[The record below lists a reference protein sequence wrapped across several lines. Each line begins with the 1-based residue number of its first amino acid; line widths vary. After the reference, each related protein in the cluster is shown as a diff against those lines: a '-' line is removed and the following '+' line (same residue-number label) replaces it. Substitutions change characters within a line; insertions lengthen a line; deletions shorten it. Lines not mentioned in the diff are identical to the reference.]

1 MASNERPLPKLVVVE
16 RDGLGEKINEIA
28 ERLKVELQILP
39 FSSVLEVVGES
50 GPASASGLICS
61 VSAAGPFLKD
71 LLRWTEPG
79 DHRDRISTAVIGKDS
94 DESAIDAIIGR
105 DHVQWINAENAEAG
119 MESWLSAAMEVYDL
133 RLFRAQHNQMA
144 RTLREARTRL
154 FAGDISS
161 YVPEEGPPC
170 GPPLPTHVEEIQALR
185 EARAQYERGLIRSA
199 IRQFGSLKDASAA
212 LGISYTSLWRRL
224 R

>member
-71 LLRWTEPG
+71 LLRWTEPVTTG
-79 DHRDRISTAVIGKDS
+79 TAYRLRSSERIVT
-94 DESAIDAIIGR
+94 
-105 DHVQWINAENAEAG
+105 N
-119 MESWLSAAMEVYDL
+119 L
-133 RLFRAQHNQMA
+133 RL
-144 RTLREARTRL
+144 TRL
-154 FAGDISS
+154 LGETMCSGSMRRMRKPAWNHGF
-161 YVPEEGPPC
+161 PP
-170 GPPLPTHVEEIQALR
+170 P
-185 EARAQYERGLIRSA
+185 
-199 IRQFGSLKDASAA
+199 
-212 LGISYTSLWRRL
+212 WRFTTYAYFEHNITRWRVL
-224 R
+224 